1 MSSVKTNSPLPF
13 YLPNC
18 KCNSPAVVRVSRK
31 PNHNQGRKFF
41 TCEEFKCKFF
51 QWLTVEQQWVTVEQ
65 EKKKENNLELAREAA
80 KNVYLKNIEQAIE
93 RIRTRAPTHPGRI
106 RGHNSPTHP
115 GSSFCNVSVNVKS
128 QNVEFHLKMWDNHNS
143 SIV

>member
-1 MSSVKTNSPLPF
+1 VYLESRTITRVGNFSPVKNSSKYFHHLIVLCFTILF
-13 YLPNC
+13 VHY
-18 KCNSPAVVRVSRK
+18 ASR
-31 PNHNQGRKFF
+31 
-41 TCEEFKCKFF
+41 CKFF